1 MKRTTG
7 CFHFVVQR
15 QPNLFLLP
23 IRPIYI
29 GINKIDNSVLR
40 PTREGLSPTLYR
52 GQYEPILV
60 SGRTYIGCYPY
71 PNIQAAIAA
80 ESYPLFRVL
89 RYRAPSSPIHL
100 SEVIRFSLRLI
111 ASISLIPRRER
122 CPSREEKSA
131 FPQWY
136 SSIYARSLK
145 DQARQSKYPRTQI
158 LEPRTQSKLIC
169 HSSTTFI
176 PTQSNNLIQ
185 FTSQSYIGISPKL
198 YSFLRHPIQLYP
210 RTHIGVALTLRL
222 LYLYI
227 FMEQPFSVARRAPH

>member
-7 CFHFVVQR
+7 CFHFVLQR

-23 IRPIYI
+23 ILPIYI

-40 PTREGLSPTLYR
+40 PTLGGAFSHSIQGGVNIYRSLSL
-52 GQYEPILV
+52 
-60 SGRTYIGCYPY
+60 SH
-71 PNIQAAIAA
+71 IQQTVAG
-80 ESYPLFRVL
+80 ESCPLFRVL
-89 RYRAPSSPIHL
+89 RLRAPSSPIHL
-100 SEVIRFSLRLI
+100 SEVIRFSLRPI
-111 ASISLIPRRER
+111 ASIPLIQRRGK
-122 CPSREEKSA
+122 CHFREGKST
-131 FPQWY
+131 FTQWY

-158 LEPRTQSKLIC
+158 YRPRTQSKLIC

-176 PTQSNNLIQ
+176 PTQSNNPIQ
-185 FTSQSYIGISPKL
+185 VTSQIYIGISPKL

-227 FMEQPFSVARRAPH
+227 FMEWPFSVARRAPH